1 MESVAGQLFGL
12 QMLVT
17 TLVSRVANQQPDPE
31 AFVRELRLDALSG
44 VATVP
49 YEVDGDVAR
58 VRASAADSINEVLDL
73 LRRGPARPE
82 TRA

>member
-31 AFVRELRLDALSG
+31 AFVRELRADALNG
-44 VATVP
+44 VTSVD
-49 YEVDGDVAR
+49 YEVKGDVVR
-58 VRASAADSINEVLDL
+58 VRAAAAQSVNEVLDL
-73 LRRGPARPE
+73 LARGPARP
-82 TRA
+82 